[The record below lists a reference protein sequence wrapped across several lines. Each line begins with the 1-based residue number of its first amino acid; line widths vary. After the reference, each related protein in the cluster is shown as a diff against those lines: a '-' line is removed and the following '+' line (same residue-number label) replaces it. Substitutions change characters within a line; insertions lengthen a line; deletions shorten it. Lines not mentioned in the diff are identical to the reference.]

1 MMPPAHLTRIRP
13 ERNEWRFYRI
23 DIWPDLFGGVS
34 LVRQWGRIGQHGQ
47 CRRDPYPSEA
57 DATKAAQALVA
68 AKERRGYRDASLPLV
83 SPSACSRP
91 TGAHR

>member
-1 MMPPAHLTRIRP
+1 MTPLAHLTRIRP

-47 CRRDPYPSEA
+47 CRRAPYSSEA
-57 DATKAAQALVA
+57 DVAKAAQAL
-68 AKERRGYRDASLPLV
+68 
-83 SPSACSRP
+83 SPHYTISGGTVPATTDCRKP
-91 TGAHR
+91 VCN

>member
-34 LVRQWGRIGQHGQ
+34 LVRQWGRIGQNGQ
-47 CRRDPYPSEA
+47 CRRDPYPSET
-57 DATKAAQALVA
+57 DAAKAAQALIE
-68 AKERRGYRDASLPLV
+68 AKERRGYSQSSRSLNP
-83 SPSACSRP
+83 
-91 TGAHR
+91 